1 MDNKHLDLGCGNSPR
16 NPYHA
21 SELFGIDLHEEN
33 RNNNVQ
39 YKKANLSIEKIPFE
53 DNYFDSI
60 SAFDFIEHVPR
71 ILHFNGK
78 TILPF
83 INLMNEIWRTL
94 KPSGNFYAVTP
105 AFPNPEAFQDP
116 THVNIIT
123 NKTHEY
129 FCSKNCYARNYGFH
143 GEFAEKRVKWVVEK
157 NSHTAE
163 ETFRKTLRHIE
174 RKFINRRLT
183 HLLWE
188 LEAIK

>member
-1 MDNKHLDLGCGNSPR
+1 MNNKHLDLGCGNSPR

-21 SELFGIDLHEEN
+21 GELFGIDLHEEN
-33 RNNNVQ
+33 LNNNVQ

-53 DNYFDSI
+53 DNYFNSI

-71 ILHFNGK
+71 ILYTDGK
-78 TILPF
+78 TVLPF

-94 KPSGNFYAVTP
+94 KPNGIFYAVTP

-129 FCSKNCYARNYGFH
+129 FCGKNCYARNYGFQ
-143 GEFAEKRVKWVVEK
+143 GEFAEKK
-157 NSHTAE
+157 SQAGC
-163 ETFRKTLRHIE
+163 
-174 RKFINRRLT
+174 
-183 HLLWE
+183 
-188 LEAIK
+188 